1 MITLKQIIAENG
13 QIYVVFGAGGDR
25 DMNKRPKMAR
35 VLERYAEHCFIT
47 PDNPRF
53 EKQNIINNQI
63 IKGFK
68 ENKYSIYD
76 DRINGIKAA
85 IKISKNDVIAVLGK
99 GRENYQE
106 INGEKL
112 YLI

>member
-1 MITLKQIIAENG
+1 MVKFIF
-13 QIYVVFGAGGDR
+13 VFGQGGDG

-63 IKGFK
+63 IKDLK
-68 ENKYSIYD
+68 K
-76 DRINGIKAA
+76 INIPFMM
-85 IKISKNDVIAVLGK
+85 IV
-99 GRENYQE
+99 
-106 INGEKL
+106 
-112 YLI
+112 